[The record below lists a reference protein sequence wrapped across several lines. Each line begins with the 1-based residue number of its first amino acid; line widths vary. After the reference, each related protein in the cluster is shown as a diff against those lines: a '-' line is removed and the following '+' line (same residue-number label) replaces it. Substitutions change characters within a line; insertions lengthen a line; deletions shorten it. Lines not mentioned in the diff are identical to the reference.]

1 MSSRSRALVF
11 AACAAFCLAGDAA
24 TRRHDGLEYSTS
36 AVRPGIWSAQFA
48 KCKEYAE
55 KRGLPLVVM
64 WVNPGCGHCRA
75 LCNSMASSSSFTK
88 WRKSCGHVFA
98 LGIGRTS
105 ATGKKVHDFAGTDKS
120 GTRSLLHTFPFCA
133 VYLNPRGGESP
144 SMKKVFTGS
153 GLTAAD
159 FRSKVKT
166 SLKDYAKIWLKAGK
180 GGTVVQV
187 RWQKKGKKVTI
198 KARPRRGYRFLGWY
212 GSNGKRISRKASYRV
227 KVKKNVTYT
236 AKFKK
241 G

>member
-1 MSSRSRALVF
+1 MSSRSRAFVF

-36 AVRPGIWSAQFA
+36 AVRTGVWSAQFT
-48 KCKEYAE
+48 KCRKYAE

-88 WRKSCGHVFA
+88 WRKSCGYVFA
-98 LGIGRTS
+98 LGIGRKS
-105 ATGKKVHDFAGTDKS
+105 DSGKAAHDFAKS
-120 GTRSLLHTFPFCA
+120 GKFGTPRLNTFPFCA

-144 SMKKVFTGS
+144 SIKKVFTGS
-153 GLTAAD
+153 GLTASD

-212 GSNGKRISRKASYRV
+212 DSTGKRFSKKASCKV